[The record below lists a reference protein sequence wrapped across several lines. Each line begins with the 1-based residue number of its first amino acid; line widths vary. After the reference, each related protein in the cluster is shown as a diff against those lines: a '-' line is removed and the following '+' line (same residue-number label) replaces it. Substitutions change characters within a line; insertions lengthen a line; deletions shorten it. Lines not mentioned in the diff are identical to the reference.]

1 MNAPR
6 LLMFAAALTVLP
18 GCMYLDHPPKRSISG
33 QVVRADTGEPLTNGS
48 VAFMSGRKRFN
59 LVPADTFGIDAMART
74 DGTGHFDK
82 TARLNDEVRL
92 WIWSQDFAQMFTLPL
107 FTNSNTITGLS
118 LRISERKPNPQGGA
132 NGRQPLSS
140 ETNRTSPEAASRR
153 SP

>member
-1 MNAPR
+1 
-6 LLMFAAALTVLP
+6 MFAAAPTVLP